1 MVKWRLSTPDDEMY
15 REGPRSYNP
24 HWTRSVAKPAPTKV
38 PEPEPPKNDGAP
50 VKRETERTMRPRCD
64 QTLTPTVC

>member
-24 HWTRSVAKPAPTKV
+24 HWTHSVAKPAPTKV
-38 PEPEPPKNDGAP
+38 PEPEPPKDDDAP
-50 VKRETERTMRPRCD
+50 VKRETET
-64 QTLTPTVC
+64 